1 MSLKTYK
8 KRKKMSLRVLALCKV
23 LCYTWLK
30 IKKREEEKNDEH
42 MDTQN
47 KNDRG
52 FRRV

>member
-8 KRKKMSLRVLALCKV
+8 KRKKMSLRVLAQYKG

-47 KNDRG
+47 
-52 FRRV
+52 